1 MDVSK
6 TRQLGYFSAAVG
18 SNISSHPP
26 VASIN
31 KPRKLK
37 IRLRNGDKIVV
48 HLETPYNNSNKLS
61 DGEFQ
66 GTRLVNTRSKV
77 EFMSGCTN
85 LCVC

>member
-6 TRQLGYFSAAVG
+6 TRQLGDFSAAVG
-18 SNISSHPP
+18 NNISSHPP

-37 IRLRNGDKIVV
+37 IRLRNGAKIVV